1 MSEKVPDNDRSI
13 DLRMNENSDS
23 TDPIQSINKKKFRLS
38 SKICSSIV
46 ILICLA
52 SAPVI
57 SLKYIKTKNESISQT
72 SSIKDYP
79 PKEISGSIL
88 QILEL
93 DCGWERSPQLE
104 ILSSPSAVIPV
115 LKINK
120 VEFKS
125 EGFLK
130 VLFKSSSGKI
140 QGDPQT
146 IKFNNNLVIKSTK
159 GLGNMLKFMDYTAND
174 KSINAEK
181 WTITLSESLDGNQ
194 WDPISTFKIPGK
206 FVNGDS

>member
-38 SKICSSIV
+38 AKICSSIV
-46 ILICLA
+46 ILTCL
-52 SAPVI
+52 SSVPVI
-57 SLKYIKTKNESISQT
+57 SLKYTRTKNESISQT
-72 SSIKDYP
+72 STIKEYP
-79 PKEISGSIL
+79 PKEISGSII

-130 VLFKSSSGKI
+130 VLFKSSTGKI

-159 GLGNMLKFMDYTAND
+159 GLGNMLKFMDYRADD
-174 KSINAEK
+174 KSINTKK

-194 WDPISTFKIPGK
+194 WEQISTFKIPGK

>member
-1 MSEKVPDNDRSI
+1 MSEKVPDNDRSL
-13 DLRMNENSDS
+13 DFVMNENSDLTNS
-23 TDPIQSINKKKFRLS
+23 IQSINKKKIRLS
-38 SKICSSIV
+38 SRICSSIV
-46 ILICLA
+46 ILTCLA

-57 SLKYIKTKNESISQT
+57 SLKYLKTKNESIGQT
-72 SSIKDYP
+72 FSIKDYP
-79 PKEISGSIL
+79 PKEISGSAIK
-88 QILEL
+88 ILEL
-93 DCGWERSPQLE
+93 DCGWEKSPQLE
-104 ILSSPSAVIPV
+104 KLSSPSAVIPV

-120 VEFKS
+120 SKFKS

-146 IKFNNNLVIKSTK
+146 IKFNNNFVIRSTK
-159 GLGNMLKFMDYTAND
+159 GLENMLKFMDYKADEKFIDSN
-174 KSINAEK
+174 K

-206 FVNGDS
+206 FINGDS

>member
-13 DLRMNENSDS
+13 DLKMNENSDS
-23 TDPIQSINKKKFRLS
+23 TNPVQSINKKKIRLS
-38 SKICSSIV
+38 SKIYSSIV

-57 SLKYIKTKNESISQT
+57 SLKYLKTKNESISQT

-79 PKEISGSIL
+79 PKEISGSIV

-93 DCGWERSPQLE
+93 DCGWEKSPQLE
-104 ILSSPSAVIPV
+104 KLFSPSAVIPV

-120 VEFKS
+120 AKFKS

-146 IKFNNNLVIKSTK
+146 IKINDNLVIRSTK
-159 GLGNMLKFMDYTAND
+159 GLENMLKFMDYKADD
-174 KSINAEK
+174 KSINTKK

-194 WDPISTFKIPGK
+194 WDPISTFKIPGR

>member
-13 DLRMNENSDS
+13 DLKMNENSDS
-23 TDPIQSINKKKFRLS
+23 TNPVQSINKKKIRLS
-38 SKICSSIV
+38 SKVYSSIV

-57 SLKYIKTKNESISQT
+57 SLKYLKTKNESISQT

-79 PKEISGSIL
+79 PKEISGSIV

-93 DCGWERSPQLE
+93 DCGWEKSPQLE
-104 ILSSPSAVIPV
+104 NISSPSAVIPV

-120 VEFKS
+120 VKFKS

-146 IKFNNNLVIKSTK
+146 IKINDNLVIRSTK
-159 GLGNMLKFMDYTAND
+159 GLENMLKFMDYKADD
-174 KSINAEK
+174 KSINTKK

-194 WDPISTFKIPGK
+194 WDPISTFKIPGR

>member
-13 DLRMNENSDS
+13 DLKMNENSDS
-23 TDPIQSINKKKFRLS
+23 TNPVQSINKKKIRLS
-38 SKICSSIV
+38 SKIYSSIV

-57 SLKYIKTKNESISQT
+57 SLKYLKTKNESISQT

-79 PKEISGSIL
+79 PKEISGSIV

-93 DCGWERSPQLE
+93 DCGWEKSPQLE
-104 ILSSPSAVIPV
+104 NISSPSAVIPV

-120 VEFKS
+120 VKFKS

-146 IKFNNNLVIKSTK
+146 LKINDNLVIRSTK
-159 GLGNMLKFMDYTAND
+159 GLENMLKFMDYKADD
-174 KSINAEK
+174 KSINTKK

-194 WDPISTFKIPGK
+194 WDPISTFKIPGR

>member
-1 MSEKVPDNDRSI
+1 MSEKVPDNNRSL
-13 DLRMNENSDS
+13 DLGVNENSDS
-23 TDPIQSINKKKFRLS
+23 TNSIQSINKKKFRLS

-46 ILICLA
+46 ILTCLA

-57 SLKYIKTKNESISQT
+57 SLKYLKTKNESISQT

-79 PKEISGSIL
+79 PREISGSIV

-93 DCGWERSPQLE
+93 DCGWEKSPELE
-104 ILSSPSAVIPV
+104 NVSSPSAVIPV

-120 VEFKS
+120 VKFKS

-146 IKFNNNLVIKSTK
+146 IKINDNLVIRSTK
-159 GLGNMLKFMDYTAND
+159 GLENMLKFMDYKADD
-174 KSINAEK
+174 KSINTKK

-194 WDPISTFKIPGK
+194 WDPISTFKIPGR

>member
-13 DLRMNENSDS
+13 DLKMNENSDS
-23 TDPIQSINKKKFRLS
+23 TNPVQSINKKKIRLS
-38 SKICSSIV
+38 SKIYSSIV

-57 SLKYIKTKNESISQT
+57 SLKYLKTKNESISQT

-79 PKEISGSIL
+79 PKEISGSIV

-93 DCGWERSPQLE
+93 DCGWEKSPELE
-104 ILSSPSAVIPV
+104 NVSSPSAVIPV

-120 VEFKS
+120 VKFKS

-146 IKFNNNLVIKSTK
+146 IKINDNLVIRSTK
-159 GLGNMLKFMDYTAND
+159 GLENMLKFMDYKADD
-174 KSINAEK
+174 KSINTKK

-194 WDPISTFKIPGK
+194 WDPISTFKIPGR

>member
-1 MSEKVPDNDRSI
+1 MSEKVSDDDQSI
-13 DLRMNENSDS
+13 DLKMNENSDS
-23 TDPIQSINKKKFRLS
+23 TNPVQSINKKKIRLS
-38 SKICSSIV
+38 SKIYSSIV

-57 SLKYIKTKNESISQT
+57 SLKYLKTKNESISQT

-79 PKEISGSIL
+79 PKEISGSIV

-93 DCGWERSPQLE
+93 DCGWEKSPQLE
-104 ILSSPSAVIPV
+104 NISSPSAVIPV

-120 VEFKS
+120 VKFKS

-146 IKFNNNLVIKSTK
+146 IKINDNLVIRSTK
-159 GLGNMLKFMDYTAND
+159 GLENMLKFMDYKADD
-174 KSINAEK
+174 KSINTKK
-181 WTITLSESLDGNQ
+181 WTITISESLDGNQ
-194 WDPISTFKIPGK
+194 WDPISTFKIPGR

>member
-1 MSEKVPDNDRSI
+1 MSEKVPDNDQSL
-13 DLRMNENSDS
+13 DLGMNENSDS
-23 TDPIQSINKKKFRLS
+23 TNSIQSINKKKFLLS

-46 ILICLA
+46 ILTCLA

-57 SLKYIKTKNESISQT
+57 GLKYIKTKNESINQT
-72 SSIKDYP
+72 SSTKEYP
-79 PKEISGSIL
+79 PKKISGSVIK
-88 QILEL
+88 ILEL
-93 DCGWERSPQLE
+93 DCGWEKSPQLE
-104 ILSSPSAVIPV
+104 NLSSPSAVIPV

-120 VEFKS
+120 AKFKS

-146 IKFNNNLVIKSTK
+146 IRFNNNLVIRSTK
-159 GLGNMLKFMDYTAND
+159 GLENMLKFMDYKADD
-174 KSINAEK
+174 KSIDSNK

-194 WDPISTFKIPGK
+194 WDSISTFKIPGK

>member
-23 TDPIQSINKKKFRLS
+23 TDPIKSVNKKKFRLS
-38 SKICSSIV
+38 AKICSSIV
-46 ILICLA
+46 ILTCL
-52 SAPVI
+52 SSVPVI
-57 SLKYIKTKNESISQT
+57 SLKYTRTKNESISQT
-72 SSIKDYP
+72 STIKEYP
-79 PKEISGSIL
+79 PKEISGSII

-130 VLFKSSSGKI
+130 VLFKSSTGKI

-159 GLGNMLKFMDYTAND
+159 GLGNMLKFMDYRADD
-174 KSINAEK
+174 KSINTKK

-194 WDPISTFKIPGK
+194 WEQISTFKIPGK

>member
-13 DLRMNENSDS
+13 DLKMNENSDS
-23 TDPIQSINKKKFRLS
+23 TNPVQSINKKKIRLS
-38 SKICSSIV
+38 SKIYSSIV

-57 SLKYIKTKNESISQT
+57 SLKYLKTKNESISQT
-72 SSIKDYP
+72 SSIKDCP
-79 PKEISGSIL
+79 PKEISGSIV

-93 DCGWERSPQLE
+93 DCGWEKSPELE
-104 ILSSPSAVIPV
+104 NVSSPSAVIPV

-120 VEFKS
+120 VKFKS

-146 IKFNNNLVIKSTK
+146 IKINDNLVIRSTK
-159 GLGNMLKFMDYTAND
+159 GLENMLKFMDYKADD
-174 KSINAEK
+174 KSINTKK

-194 WDPISTFKIPGK
+194 WDPISTFKIPGR

>member
-23 TDPIQSINKKKFRLS
+23 TDPIKSVNKKKFRLS
-38 SKICSSIV
+38 AKICSSIV
-46 ILICLA
+46 ILTCL
-52 SAPVI
+52 SSVPVI
-57 SLKYIKTKNESISQT
+57 SLKYTRTKNESISQT
-72 SSIKDYP
+72 STIKEYP
-79 PKEISGSIL
+79 PKEISGSII

-159 GLGNMLKFMDYTAND
+159 GLGNMLKFMDYRADD
-174 KSINAEK
+174 KSINTKK

-194 WDPISTFKIPGK
+194 WEQISTFKIPGK

>member
-13 DLRMNENSDS
+13 DLKMNENSDS
-23 TDPIQSINKKKFRLS
+23 TNPVQSINKKKIRLS
-38 SKICSSIV
+38 SKIYSSIV

-57 SLKYIKTKNESISQT
+57 SLKYLKTKNESISQT

-79 PKEISGSIL
+79 PKEISGSIV

-93 DCGWERSPQLE
+93 DCGWEKSPQLE
-104 ILSSPSAVIPV
+104 NISSPSAVIPV

-120 VEFKS
+120 VKFKS

-146 IKFNNNLVIKSTK
+146 IKINDNLVIRSTK
-159 GLGNMLKFMDYTAND
+159 GLENMLKFMDYKADD
-174 KSINAEK
+174 KSINTKK

-194 WDPISTFKIPGK
+194 WDPISTFKIPGR

>member
-1 MSEKVPDNDRSI
+1 MSEKVQDNDRSI
-13 DLRMNENSDS
+13 DLGMNEDSDS
-23 TDPIQSINKKKFRLS
+23 TDPIQSINQKKFRLS
-38 SKICSSIV
+38 AKICSSIV
-46 ILICLA
+46 ILTCLA

-57 SLKYIKTKNESISQT
+57 SLKYIRTKNESISQT

-79 PKEISGSIL
+79 PKEISGSIIK
-88 QILEL
+88 ILEL
-93 DCGWERSPQLE
+93 DCGWEKSPQLE
-104 ILSSPSAVIPV
+104 KLSSPSAVIPV

-120 VEFKS
+120 TKFKS
-125 EGFLK
+125 DGFLK

-146 IKFNNNLVIKSTK
+146 IKFNDNLVIRSTK
-159 GLGNMLKFMDYTAND
+159 GLGNMLKFMDYKADD
-174 KSINAEK
+174 KSINTKK

-194 WDPISTFKIPGK
+194 WYPISTFKIPGR

>member
-13 DLRMNENSDS
+13 ELKMNENSDS
-23 TDPIQSINKKKFRLS
+23 TNPVQSINKKKIRLS
-38 SKICSSIV
+38 SKIYSSIV

-57 SLKYIKTKNESISQT
+57 SLKYLKTKNESISQT

-79 PKEISGSIL
+79 PKEISGSVIK
-88 QILEL
+88 ILEL
-93 DCGWERSPQLE
+93 DCGWEKSPQLE
-104 ILSSPSAVIPV
+104 KLFSPSAVIPV

-120 VEFKS
+120 AKFKS

-146 IKFNNNLVIKSTK
+146 IKFSNNLVIRSTK
-159 GLGNMLKFMDYTAND
+159 GLENMLKFMDYKADD
-174 KSINAEK
+174 KSINTKK

-194 WDPISTFKIPGK
+194 WDPISTFKIPGR

>member
-1 MSEKVPDNDRSI
+1 MSEKVPDNDRSL
-13 DLRMNENSDS
+13 DLGMNESSDS
-23 TDPIQSINKKKFRLS
+23 TNSIQSINKKKFLLS

-46 ILICLA
+46 ILTCLA

-57 SLKYIKTKNESISQT
+57 GLKYIKTKNESISQT

-79 PKEISGSIL
+79 PKEISGSIV

-93 DCGWERSPQLE
+93 DCGWEKSPQLE
-104 ILSSPSAVIPV
+104 NISSPSAVIPV

-120 VEFKS
+120 VKFKS

-146 IKFNNNLVIKSTK
+146 IKINDNLVIRSTK
-159 GLGNMLKFMDYTAND
+159 GLENMLKFMDYKADD
-174 KSINAEK
+174 KSINTKK

-194 WDPISTFKIPGK
+194 WDPISTFKIPGR

>member
-1 MSEKVPDNDRSI
+1 MSEKVPDNDRSL
-13 DLRMNENSDS
+13 DLGMNENSDLTNS
-23 TDPIQSINKKKFRLS
+23 IQSINKKKIRLS

-46 ILICLA
+46 ILTCLA

-57 SLKYIKTKNESISQT
+57 SLKYLKTKNESISQT
-72 SSIKDYP
+72 SSIKDVP
-79 PKEISGSIL
+79 PKIINGAEI

-93 DCGWERSPQLE
+93 DCGCEKSPHLE
-104 ILSSPSAVIPV
+104 QLSSPSAVIPI

-120 VEFKS
+120 AKFKS
-125 EGFLK
+125 EGLLQI
-130 VLFKSSSGKI
+130 LFKSSTGKI

-146 IKFNNNLVIKSTK
+146 IKFSNNFVVRSTK
-159 GLGNMLKFMDYTAND
+159 GLDNLLKFMDYKSD
-174 KSINAEK
+174 DMSINSEK

-194 WDPISTFKIPGK
+194 WNQISTFKIPGK

>member
-38 SKICSSIV
+38 AKICSSIV
-46 ILICLA
+46 ILTCL
-52 SAPVI
+52 SSVPVI
-57 SLKYIKTKNESISQT
+57 SLKYTRTKNESISQT
-72 SSIKDYP
+72 STIKEYP
-79 PKEISGSIL
+79 PKEISGSII

-104 ILSSPSAVIPV
+104 ILSPPSAVIPV

>member
-1 MSEKVPDNDRSI
+1 M
-13 DLRMNENSDS
+13 
-23 TDPIQSINKKKFRLS
+23 T
-38 SKICSSIV
+38 
-46 ILICLA
+46 CLA

-79 PKEISGSIL
+79 PKEIRGSVIK
-88 QILEL
+88 ILEL
-93 DCGWERSPQLE
+93 DCGWEKSPQLE
-104 ILSSPSAVIPV
+104 KLASPSAVIPV

-120 VEFKS
+120 AKFKS

-146 IKFNNNLVIKSTK
+146 IKFNNNLVIRSTK
-159 GLGNMLKFMDYTAND
+159 GLENMLKFMDYKADD
-174 KSINAEK
+174 KSIDSNK

-206 FVNGDS
+206 FINGDS

>member
-23 TDPIQSINKKKFRLS
+23 TDPIKSVNKKKFRLS
-38 SKICSSIV
+38 AKICSSIV
-46 ILICLA
+46 ILTCL
-52 SAPVI
+52 SSVPVI
-57 SLKYIKTKNESISQT
+57 SLKHTRTKNESISQT
-72 SSIKDYP
+72 STIKEYP
-79 PKEISGSIL
+79 PKEISGSII

-159 GLGNMLKFMDYTAND
+159 GLGNMLKFMDYRADD
-174 KSINAEK
+174 KSINTKK

-194 WDPISTFKIPGK
+194 WEQISTFKIPGK

>member
-1 MSEKVPDNDRSI
+1 MREKVPDNDRSI
-13 DLRMNENSDS
+13 DLKMNENSDS
-23 TDPIQSINKKKFRLS
+23 TNPVQSINKKKIHLS
-38 SKICSSIV
+38 SKIYSSIV

-57 SLKYIKTKNESISQT
+57 SLKYLKTKNESISQT

-79 PKEISGSIL
+79 PKEISGSIV

-93 DCGWERSPQLE
+93 DCGWEKSPQLE
-104 ILSSPSAVIPV
+104 NISSPSAVIPV

-120 VEFKS
+120 VKFKS

-146 IKFNNNLVIKSTK
+146 IKINDNLVIRSTK
-159 GLGNMLKFMDYTAND
+159 GLENMLKFIDYKADD
-174 KSINAEK
+174 KSINTKK

-194 WDPISTFKIPGK
+194 WNPISTFKIPGR

>member
-38 SKICSSIV
+38 AKICSSIV
-46 ILICLA
+46 ILTCL
-52 SAPVI
+52 SSVPVI
-57 SLKYIKTKNESISQT
+57 SLKYTRTKNESISQT
-72 SSIKDYP
+72 STIKEYP
-79 PKEISGSIL
+79 PKEISGSII

-159 GLGNMLKFMDYTAND
+159 GLGNMLKFMDYIAND

-194 WDPISTFKIPGK
+194 WEQISTFKIPGK

>member
-38 SKICSSIV
+38 AKICSSIV
-46 ILICLA
+46 ILTCL
-52 SAPVI
+52 SSVPVI
-57 SLKYIKTKNESISQT
+57 SLKYTRTKNESISQT
-72 SSIKDYP
+72 STIKEYP
-79 PKEISGSIL
+79 PKEISGSII

-93 DCGWERSPQLE
+93 DCGWEKSPQLE
-104 ILSSPSAVIPV
+104 ILSFPSAVIPV

-159 GLGNMLKFMDYTAND
+159 GLGNMLKFMDYRADD
-174 KSINAEK
+174 KSINTKK

-194 WDPISTFKIPGK
+194 WEQISTFKIPGK

>member
-1 MSEKVPDNDRSI
+1 MSEKVSDDDQSI
-13 DLRMNENSDS
+13 DLKMNENSDS
-23 TDPIQSINKKKFRLS
+23 TNPVQSINKKKIRLS
-38 SKICSSIV
+38 SKIYSSIV

-57 SLKYIKTKNESISQT
+57 SLKYLKTKNESISQT

-79 PKEISGSIL
+79 PKEISGSIV

-93 DCGWERSPQLE
+93 DCGWEKSPQLE
-104 ILSSPSAVIPV
+104 NISSPSAVIPV

-120 VEFKS
+120 VKFKS

-146 IKFNNNLVIKSTK
+146 IKINDNLVIRSTK
-159 GLGNMLKFMDYTAND
+159 GLENMLKFMDYKADD
-174 KSINAEK
+174 KSINTKK

-194 WDPISTFKIPGK
+194 WDPISTFKIPGR

>member
-38 SKICSSIV
+38 AKICSSIV
-46 ILICLA
+46 ILTCL
-52 SAPVI
+52 SSVPVI
-57 SLKYIKTKNESISQT
+57 SLKYTRTKNESISQT
-72 SSIKDYP
+72 STIKEYP
-79 PKEISGSIL
+79 PKEISGSII

-159 GLGNMLKFMDYTAND
+159 GLGNMLKFMDYRADD
-174 KSINAEK
+174 KSINTKK

-194 WDPISTFKIPGK
+194 WEQISTFKIPGK

>member
-13 DLRMNENSDS
+13 DLKMNENSDS
-23 TDPIQSINKKKFRLS
+23 TNPVQSINKKKIRLS
-38 SKICSSIV
+38 SKIYSSIV

-57 SLKYIKTKNESISQT
+57 SLKYLKTKNESISQT

-79 PKEISGSIL
+79 PKEISGSIV

-93 DCGWERSPQLE
+93 DCGWEKSPQLE
-104 ILSSPSAVIPV
+104 NISSPSAVIPV

-120 VEFKS
+120 VKFKS

-146 IKFNNNLVIKSTK
+146 IKINDNLVIRSTK
-159 GLGNMLKFMDYTAND
+159 GLENMLKFIDYKADD
-174 KSINAEK
+174 KSINTKK

-194 WDPISTFKIPGK
+194 WDPISTFKIPGR

>member
-13 DLRMNENSDS
+13 DLKMNENSDS
-23 TDPIQSINKKKFRLS
+23 TNPVQSINKKKIRLS
-38 SKICSSIV
+38 SKVYSSIV

-57 SLKYIKTKNESISQT
+57 SLKYLKTKNESISQT

-79 PKEISGSIL
+79 PKEISGSIV

-93 DCGWERSPQLE
+93 DCGWEKSPQLE
-104 ILSSPSAVIPV
+104 NISSPSAVIPV

-120 VEFKS
+120 VKFKS

-146 IKFNNNLVIKSTK
+146 LKINDNLVIRSTK
-159 GLGNMLKFMDYTAND
+159 GLENMLKFIDYKADD
-174 KSINAEK
+174 KSINTKK

-194 WDPISTFKIPGK
+194 WDPISTFKIPGR

>member
-13 DLRMNENSDS
+13 DLKMNENSDS
-23 TDPIQSINKKKFRLS
+23 TNPVQSINKKKIRLS
-38 SKICSSIV
+38 SKIYSSIV

-57 SLKYIKTKNESISQT
+57 SLKYLKTKNESISQT
-72 SSIKDYP
+72 SSINDYP
-79 PKEISGSIL
+79 PKEISGSIV

-93 DCGWERSPQLE
+93 DCGWEKSPQLE
-104 ILSSPSAVIPV
+104 NISSPSAVIPV

-120 VEFKS
+120 VKFKS

-146 IKFNNNLVIKSTK
+146 IKINDNLVIRSTK
-159 GLGNMLKFMDYTAND
+159 GLENMLKFMDYKADD
-174 KSINAEK
+174 KSINTKK

-194 WDPISTFKIPGK
+194 WDPISTFKIPGR